1 MYKHWPSRKDRVS
14 SVADLVHRITGL
26 RYIREFFLCLPH
38 YVRTYGTA
46 RFKIQACVRMRRMH
60 FAICYEH
67 FSKLCISVGNCTG
80 ILCAI
85 HDSVYMIA

>member
-1 MYKHWPSRKDRVS
+1 MAIKAATMAPGNKTT
-14 SVADLVHRITGL
+14 A
-26 RYIREFFLCLPH
+26 LPH

-85 HDSVYMIA
+85 YDSVYMIA